1 MHVFCTT
8 AAGHAKT
15 AHLHAVLLR
24 SVPASLQVAAGL
36 EEHSVHLAVP
46 WVAWEEHSVHLAVAW
61 AQMTWCCLSTHAAGI
76 APVRATAR
84 KCLQSTAMLHIATA
98 CASLPSQLTGV
109 VTLASV
115 SASTA
120 APVSQDV
127 TPARKW
133 QQVAVVLATLESIYG

>member
-36 EEHSVHLAVP
+36 EEHSVHLAV
-46 WVAWEEHSVHLAVAW
+46 AW

-84 KCLQSTAMLHIATA
+84 RCLQSTAMLHIPTA
-98 CASLPSQLTGV
+98 CALLPSQLTGV